1 MPSSSRLR
9 SWFPLAALV
18 LISIPAAAT
27 PPPEEVPVRVEIP
40 AGTLA
45 SPRLREL
52 SERVQSGDRAAVAR
66 FWGEVRKTG
75 TPLVEA
81 VPGSDRQLLVT
92 FLWRGADLHGVVLL
106 GSIAGAAPL
115 FRLAGIDVWY
125 RSYLVRR
132 DARFTYRVAPVRDAK
147 IPLAE
152 GDPGYDR
159 GKIQATAQMD
169 PLNPR
174 HHPPGKEALLSLVEL
189 PDAPP
194 AAWVARRPGVPA
206 GKVETAS
213 IRSSNLKGRRE
224 IAVYTPP
231 GYRKDGAPYPLLVV
245 LDGAAYLDLIPLPA
259 ILDNLIAAHRI
270 PPIVA
275 VLVGRLDAEDRDTD
289 LSCNRTFEAFLA
301 DEALP
306 WAAERYRITADPAQ
320 TVIAGSSLGGLE
332 AACAAIA
339 RPERFGNVLAQSGAF
354 QRKPEGASMTEWV
367 AHRVG
372 LGPRLPLRFYLDVGL
387 FETWPAAP
395 GQPSLLESNRH
406 LRDALR
412 RKGYALIYS
421 EFVGGHG
428 YANWQVTLPDGLT
441 ALLGK

>member
-1 MPSSSRLR
+1 MLSSSRLR
-9 SWFPLAALV
+9 SWFPVAALL
-18 LISIPAAAT
+18 LISVPVAAT
-27 PPPEEVPVRVEIP
+27 PPPEDIPVRVEIP

-52 SERVQSGDRAAVAR
+52 SARVQAGDRGAAAR
-66 FWGEVRKTG
+66 FWGDMTKSG
-75 TPLVEA
+75 TPLAEA
-81 VPGSDRQLLVT
+81 VAAANRQLLVT
-92 FLWRGADLHGVVLL
+92 FLWRGGDLHGVVLL

-115 FRLAGIDVWY
+115 FRLAGTDIWY

-132 DARFTYRVAPVRDAK
+132 DARFTYRLAPVRDAK

-152 GDPGYDR
+152 GEPGYDR
-159 GKIQATAQMD
+159 GKIQLTAQMD

-189 PDAPP
+189 PEAPP
-194 AAWVARRPGVPA
+194 ATWAAKRPGVPA
-206 GKVETAS
+206 GNVETTS
-213 IRSSNLKGRRE
+213 IRSSNLEGRRE

-231 GYRKDGAPYPLLVV
+231 GYQKDGAPYPLLVV

-270 PPIVA
+270 PPVVA
-275 VLVGRLDAEDRDTD
+275 VLVGRLDAEDRDKD

-306 WAAERYRITADPAQ
+306 WAAERYRITNDPAQ

-372 LGPRLPLRFYLDVGL
+372 VGPRLPLRFYLDVGL
-387 FETWPAAP
+387 FETWPGAP
-395 GQPSLLESNRH
+395 GQPSLLDSNRH
-406 LRDALR
+406 LRDALLK
-412 RKGYALIYS
+412 KGYVVTHA
-421 EFVGGHG
+421 EFAGGHG
-428 YANWQVTLPDGLT
+428 YANWQVTLPDGLIV
-441 ALLGK
+441 LLGK